1 MKQLD
6 KSITAIWFGGVCSGF
21 VLGIILAYFI
31 NDFTLDTVEQLKR
44 RAIKARVAEMYLNN
58 KLELKFRYLT
68 EHKIDALD
76 IHEE

>member
-1 MKQLD
+1 MP
-6 KSITAIWFGGVCSGF
+6 KSVKLKFTNLSSFIFGLSAGF
-21 VLGIILAYFI
+21 LIALLTYGE
-31 NDFTLDTVEQLKR
+31 TLDSGEVERR
-44 RAIKARVAEMYLNN
+44 RAIKAKVAEMYLNN